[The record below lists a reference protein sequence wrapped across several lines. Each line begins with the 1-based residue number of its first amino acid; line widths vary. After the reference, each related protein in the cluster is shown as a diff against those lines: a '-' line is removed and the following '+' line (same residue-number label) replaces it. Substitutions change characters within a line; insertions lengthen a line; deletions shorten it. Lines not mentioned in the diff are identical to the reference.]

1 MSRRVKVGFSQR
13 IQLDW
18 LELTAN
24 LLLAASTRPEIQ
36 TQLDNFLQ
44 DKLSVGSESK
54 SSGRSKAISILL
66 KIWVAVP
73 AELEPLRDEAL
84 ELLRTTPCHQ
94 HLAIHWGM
102 TMAVYPFFGIVAEN
116 AGRLLRLQGR
126 FAAGSIQRRIKEQLG
141 DRETVS
147 RATQRVLRC
156 FVDWGVLQDTNQ
168 TGVYQHTSLQLVD
181 HRITAWLIEAVLIAS
196 DSNSQ
201 SLGVISQTPVLF
213 PFIVSSINPRDLE
226 ANLRLEFFH
235 QGLDEKMVTLRE
247 NKKLIFTR

>member
-1 MSRRVKVGFSQR
+1 MSRRLVVGFSQR

-18 LELTAN
+18 LEFTAN
-24 LLLAASTRPEIQ
+24 QLLAGFTRQEIQ
-36 TQLDNFLQ
+36 TLLDDLLK
-44 DKLSVGSESK
+44 DKLSVGSNSK

-73 AELEPLRDEAL
+73 PQLEPLRNEAL
-84 ELLRTTPCHQ
+84 ELLLTTPYHQ

-116 AGRLLRLQGR
+116 AGRLLRLQGQ

-156 FVDWGVLQDTNQ
+156 FVDWGVLQDTREI
-168 TGVYQHTSLQLVD
+168 GVYQPASVYLVNN
-181 HRITAWLIEAVLIAS
+181 RKIATWLIEAALIAS
-196 DSNSQ
+196 NSNSQ
-201 SLGVISQTPVLF
+201 AIGVIIQAPALF
-213 PFIVSSINPRDLE
+213 PFMISPINPRDLE
-226 ANLRLEFFH
+226 ANQRLEFFH
-235 QGLDEKMVTLRE
+235 QGLDEKMVMLR
-247 NKKLIFTR
+247 